1 MKMIILG
8 EASILLADSEKQT
21 RMEPLAVTDNGAPTA
36 VILPLANADLETVSL
51 STNPEFIALI
61 EQSRARARVEGSVS
75 AEEMRRRVL
84 PAP

>member
-8 EASILLADSEKQT
+8 EASSLLADSEKQT

-36 VILPLANADLETVSL
+36 VILPLANADMETVSL

-61 EQSRARARVEGSVS
+61 E
-75 AEEMRRRVL
+75 
-84 PAP
+84 